1 MDIPSSAIHSL
12 VVFVGDSTFKT
23 EMPDNVTYAG
33 GYIRHIKAK
42 REVVLSQ
49 ADIDAVIRQIE
60 QLRLHR
66 GLTTNRQHVRHLRQK
81 QTVASPVT
89 PSTMPSAA
97 PSASPQSPKQCP
109 KCGSE
114 MVLRTTKSGKNAG
127 NQFWGCAT
135 FPACRGVVQLR

>member
-1 MDIPSSAIHSL
+1 M
-12 VVFVGDSTFKT
+12 VFVGDSTFKT

-60 QLRLHR
+60 QLRLQR

-89 PSTMPSAA
+89 PSTTPLTPSAA
-97 PSASPQSPKQCP
+97 PSATPQSPKHCP

-114 MVLRTTKSGKNAG
+114 MVLRTTKMEKMRAISFGMCNVSGLP
-127 NQFWGCAT
+127 W
-135 FPACRGVVQLR
+135 RGTAALNRHPE